1 MPTIE
6 RCTCGCGEMPQSVE
20 ICYGHK
26 ESVLLR
32 GGFPDAF
39 KMVCPKCGYETAEH
53 QFVADA
59 VDEWNEH
66 AKSGAA
72 TA

>member
-1 MPTIE
+1 MPKVE
-6 RCTCGCGEMPQSVE
+6 RCSCGAMPQFVE
-20 ICYGHK
+20 VSRGHK
-26 ESVLLR
+26 EAVLLN

-53 QFVADA
+53 VTGADA
-59 VDEWNEH
+59 LDEWNRH
-66 AKSGAA
+66 AKGGAA

>member
-6 RCTCGCGEMPQSVE
+6 RCTCGCDEMPQIVE
-20 ICYGHK
+20 ISRGHK
-26 ESVLLR
+26 EAVLLN
-32 GGFPDAF
+32 GGSPDAF

-53 QFVADA
+53 QFIADA
-59 VDEWNEH
+59 VDEWNKH
-66 AKSGAA
+66 AKEGAA